1 MSEEDFVVLYNATAK
16 PLWRYVSRVT
26 GRRDIADDVL
36 QETYLRFL
44 GSERT
49 GLRLEE
55 VRPYLF
61 RIATNL
67 LHDRWRRGDDVLF
80 SQVEEAVISTDAEG
94 AVDTLH
100 MLRRLKPRSR
110 ELLWLA
116 YMEGMTHREIANVTG
131 LSTMSVRVLLSRAR
145 HAAMKLLEPG
155 RRSYEK

>member
-1 MSEEDFVVLYNATAK
+1 MNEQEFVVLYNATAK

-49 GLRLEE
+49 GLSVEE
-55 VRPYLF
+55 ARPYLF
-61 RIATNL
+61 RVATNL

-80 SQVEEAVISTDAEG
+80 SLLEEPAISTDAEG
-94 AVDTLH
+94 AVDTLR
-100 MLRRLKPRSR
+100 MLQRLKPRSR

-116 YMEGMTHREIANVTG
+116 YMEGMTHQEIAKVTG
-131 LSTMSVRVLLSRAR
+131 LSTMSVRVLLLRAR
-145 HAAMKLLEPG
+145 HAAIKLLKPG
-155 RRSYEK
+155 EEK